1 MNKVKGFEIVEKF
14 LDDWKAESFKWYAE
28 QKVKYDAEKAERKN
42 SYLNQLYHDEY
53 NRKEE
58 IIKVLDE
65 RYERANEETEPYRIQ
80 WKVPRRQTWYG
91 SGKYDNENM
100 SNTLV
105 SALNEEHSKFEEK
118 WSHVIKFLDKK
129 VSYEQAVMKALEKEY
144 ERKYEKLV
152 ADTIYITGD
161 VLQADLRIGNKG
173 NIEGFITGSK
183 GKAELWSTLS
193 GGVVQCLHFR
203 FYCHKR

>member
-42 SYLNQLYHDEY
+42 NPSKADQLYKSMYSPEREAEIEQFLAEHFEKNEKGYWLVPNTYRGYGFRAESSYNALVSIMNDEY
-53 NRKEE
+53 
-58 IIKVLDE
+58 
-65 RYERANEETEPYRIQ
+65 
-80 WKVPRRQTWYG
+80 
-91 SGKYDNENM
+91 
-100 SNTLV
+100 
-105 SALNEEHSKFEEK
+105 SKFQEK

-193 GGVVQCLHFR
+193 GGVIQCLHFR